1 MTLGESRTGDRLVN
15 WEQLMLTNYWV
26 QCSYILLFKEDSF
39 SLAILF
45 VNTSTR
51 QKSLEHLLHINFPH
65 SEKRH

>member
-15 WEQLMLTNYWV
+15 WEQLMLTNYWL
-26 QCSYILLFKEDSF
+26 QHSYILLFKEDSF

-51 QKSLEHLLHINFPH
+51 QKPLEHLLHINFPH